1 MKILFLTDGI
11 FPFQIGG
18 MQKHSSVLVK
28 LLAER
33 GVDLTVIHPG
43 GNDFSVQKL
52 TGQFGDLPNLKF
64 ILIPFPGPGKI
75 PGHYIR
81 ANRTYSKSA
90 YEAVRND
97 LATFDLIY
105 AQGFTGHYFLKKKEV
120 SNYQAKVLVN
130 LHGFEMFQFSADLK
144 TRIAYSLLKREAKFN
159 LIQADY
165 VYSFGGKLHHILKL
179 LEIPEAKILQHAN
192 GIVDAWLT
200 DSHHEHA
207 IRTFVFIGR
216 NERRKGLSELTGA
229 LVKIIKSASDG
240 MKFHFI
246 GNIDE
251 TDQLRSSCLEYHG
264 ELRDSNQII
273 SILDQCDCLV
283 VPSYAEGMPTVILEA
298 MARGLAIIGTDVGA
312 VSRMI
317 GGNGIL
323 LDHPN
328 EEKIASAIQK
338 VIEMDNHELN
348 QWKQKSLELVREKFL
363 WSKVVEAKIKD
374 FCKITGKQV

>member
-1 MKILFLTDGI
+1 MKILFLTDGL

-33 GVDLTVIHPG
+33 GLDLTVIHPG
-43 GNDFSVQKL
+43 GKDFSVQKL

-64 ILIPFPGPGKI
+64 ILVPFPAPGKI

-97 LATFDLIY
+97 LESFDLIY
-105 AQGFTGHYFLKKKEV
+105 AQGFTGHYFLKKKGA
-120 SNYQAKVLVN
+120 SNYQAKVVVN

-144 TRIAYSLLKREAKFN
+144 TRLAYSLLKREAKFN

-165 VYSFGGKLHHILKL
+165 VYSFGGKLNQILKS
-179 LEIPEAKILQHAN
+179 LEISEAKILQHAN

-200 DSHHEHA
+200 DSHREHA
-207 IRTFVFIGR
+207 VRTFVFIGR
-216 NERRKGLSELTGA
+216 NERRKGLTELNSA
-229 LVKIIKSASDG
+229 LKKIIESAPDG

-251 TDQLRSSCLEYHG
+251 TDQVRSSCLKYHG

-317 GGNGIL
+317 DGNGIL
-323 LDHPN
+323 LTKPD
-328 EEKIASAIQK
+328 EEKIAGAIQK
-338 VIEMDNHELN
+338 VIEMKLN
-348 QWKQKSLELVREKFL
+348 DMNLWKQKSLQLVRDKFL

-374 FCKITGKQV
+374 FIRISSR